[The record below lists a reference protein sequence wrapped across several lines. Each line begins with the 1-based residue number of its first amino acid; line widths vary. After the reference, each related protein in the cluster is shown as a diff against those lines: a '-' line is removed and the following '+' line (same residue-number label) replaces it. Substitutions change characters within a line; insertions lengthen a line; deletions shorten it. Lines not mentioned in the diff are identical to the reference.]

1 MKKAE
6 EEATLKAVEEKQ
18 GVVSIVR
25 ESGESLLVTKGE
37 LPSVLHD
44 LMKMNMVGPKT
55 GVGSSKLKQEL
66 MSNEVK
72 LGVGIT

>member
-25 ESGESLLVTKGE
+25 ESGESSLVTKGK
-37 LPSVLHD
+37 LQSVLHD
-44 LMKMNMVGPKT
+44 LMTMNMVGPKT
-55 GVGSSKLKQEL
+55 GVGSSKLKLEL

-72 LGVGIT
+72 LGVVIT